1 MIKDTYNDYKKAIWI
16 TTVLFALAGS
26 VEPTIGT
33 IAAGLEGFFTAY
45 IVCLILEY
53 RKQKGATNPE
63 RQAYKAAQ
71 KKKKL
76 ELKAEREAERQRILK
91 IAEERRITAERNK
104 FKCPN
109 CGSKNIQALGIHKKG
124 FSTGK
129 AVGGA
134 ILTGGVGALA
144 GFAGKKTNKTDFVCN
159 ECGRRFIL

>member
-1 MIKDTYNDYKKAIWI
+1 MIIYIICATIDYFRLSKSDK
-16 TTVLFALAGS
+16 
-26 VEPTIGT
+26 E
-33 IAAGLEGFFTAY
+33 
-45 IVCLILEY
+45 
-53 RKQKGATNPE
+53 K
-63 RQAYKAAQ
+63 
-71 KKKKL
+71 
-76 ELKAEREAERQRILK
+76 LKAENQAMKDFK
-91 IAEERRITAERNK
+91 IQAQKNK